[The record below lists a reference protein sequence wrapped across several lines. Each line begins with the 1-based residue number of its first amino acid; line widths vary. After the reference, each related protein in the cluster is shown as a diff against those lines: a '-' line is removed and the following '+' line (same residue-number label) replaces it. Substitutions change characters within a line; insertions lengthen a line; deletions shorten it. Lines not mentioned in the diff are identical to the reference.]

1 MNTVTVNTHIATYPK
16 PLPTTPA
23 NSAGGGTESMLQEL
37 SRNINDLAFSG
48 PGNSL
53 NMDDYHAWCV
63 DRHGLVHDY
72 APEILMLNAER
83 GTTDIVR
90 EPFPGDISARL
101 VHCNKT
107 YDAYLQGMTAE
118 FGGDIEDAKK
128 ALLSIIHTPL
138 FPPKNCYIRAK
149 LLYESDPQEYSLVF
163 GSLGFIQADGK
174 IYWEYG

>member
-1 MNTVTVNTHIATYPK
+1 
-16 PLPTTPA
+16 
-23 NSAGGGTESMLQEL
+23 MLQEL
-37 SRNINDLAFSG
+37 RCKIDDLAFSG

-53 NMDDYHAWCV
+53 GMDDYHAWCIDKQGV
-63 DRHGLVHDY
+63 VHDY
-72 APEILMLNAER
+72 DPKILMKNVKY